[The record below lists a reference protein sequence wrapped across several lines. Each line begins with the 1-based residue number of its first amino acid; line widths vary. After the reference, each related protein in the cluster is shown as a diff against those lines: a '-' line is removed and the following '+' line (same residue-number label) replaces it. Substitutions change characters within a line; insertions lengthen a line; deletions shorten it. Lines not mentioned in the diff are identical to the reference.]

1 MAKVVLAFDKFK
13 GVASSHEV
21 AQAARVAV
29 LAAFPHV
36 EVVALPCADGGAVGT
51 GRAARGGGGE
61 RPAARY
67 ACARSL

>member
-36 EVVALPCADGGAVGT
+36 EVVALPWADGG
-51 GRAARGGGGE
+51 
-61 RPAARY
+61 
-67 ACARSL
+67 

>member
-29 LAAFPHV
+29 LAAFPYV
-36 EVVALPCADGGAVGT
+36 EVVALPCADGGEGT
-51 GRAARGGGGE
+51 MEALSAQGAR
-61 RPAARY
+61 RVKV
-67 ACARSL
+67 